1 MDWGKIAFAL
11 IPIGLGALVTQ
22 AWQNSHTLAAISHS
36 IDTVGQRFERD
47 EKELDHLRQLIE
59 ARLLSCV
66 PRGNSDDGRK

>member
-22 AWQNSHTLAAISHS
+22 AWQNSHTLSAISHS

-47 EKELDHLRQLIE
+47 EKELDHLRKLIE
-59 ARLLSCV
+59 DRLLSCV
-66 PRGNSDDGRK
+66 PKGNSDDGRK